1 VRNRCLSC
9 PEFAVGRDS
18 VYFGCR
24 SLGSANPFRALEL
37 PFLRVDVWR
46 FVSVAASE
54 IGKASGTFNMLRYLG
69 GVFGIAILVAVFA
82 ETGNFGTAQ
91 AFTEGFALATI
102 SAGLSF
108 VGAIAGLGLPVRRVV
123 AHADAG
129 APGEQRKTQSG
140 IAMNRC

>member
-1 VRNRCLSC
+1 
-9 PEFAVGRDS
+9 
-18 VYFGCR
+18 
-24 SLGSANPFRALEL
+24 
-37 PFLRVDVWR
+37 
-46 FVSVAASE
+46 
-54 IGKASGTFNMLRYLG
+54 MLRYLG

-91 AFTEGFALATI
+91 AFTEGFALAIAI